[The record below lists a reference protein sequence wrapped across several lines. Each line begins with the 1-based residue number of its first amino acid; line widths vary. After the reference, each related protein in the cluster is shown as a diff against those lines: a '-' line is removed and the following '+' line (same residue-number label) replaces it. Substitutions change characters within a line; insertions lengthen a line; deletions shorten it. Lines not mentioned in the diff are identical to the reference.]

1 MRPELEHLQR
11 LEQHLLGH
19 PTPPETALWQARLQL
34 DTGLTAEAE
43 LQQHLYQGL
52 FLAGRRQLR
61 QELEDIHTQLYRP
74 RRTWLRNAVR
84 CLHQVL
90 RWPKRPTR
98 R

>member
-19 PTPPETALWQARLQL
+19 STPIEAAQWQVQLHL
-34 DTGLTAEAE
+34 DTGLAADVE
-43 LQQHLYQGL
+43 LQQNLYQGL

-61 QELEDIHTQLYRP
+61 QELEEVHAQLYRP
-74 RRTWLRNAVR
+74 RRTWLRNAVAR
-84 CLHQVL
+84 LHQAL
-90 RWPKRPTR
+90 RGPQRSAR